1 MTTEGMRLEDQ
12 LRRAVE
18 GEAWHGP
25 AVLELLA
32 GIAALMIFGH
42 LVPRVRWTD
51 TAAHAQYQR

>member
-18 GEAWHGP
+18 AGAWHGP
-25 AVLELLA
+25 AVLELPA

-42 LVPRVRWTD
+42 LVPSVRWTD
-51 TAAHAQYQR
+51 AAAHTQYQR